1 MGRPRGFHP
10 AVSGL
15 ESRALL
21 SMMVASARR
30 APAVIATAAADDTAT
45 NQFLNPTGQP
55 TAHEARRQ
63 QVRFTFDG
71 KFLQSR
77 GRFDDVASQVLIK
90 GVGSSTYFLH
100 GDVQLGAFVPTD
112 ATRETSGLAMS
123 MDRNQ
128 SADSSFGFTLS
139 GTTAD
144 LDRAGRPT
152 RFSWTVNGDVSGG
165 IFAGASGAGTVTIR
179 YMPSGRSTPGVSSQ
193 GRALVLITGN
203 VYTTGVTN
211 VLGMPLS
218 LNNTT
223 RPRSVRL

>member
-10 AVSGL
+10 VVSGL

-21 SMMVASARR
+21 SVAGIARR
-30 APAVIATAAADDTAT
+30 VPAAIAPEAVDDTAN

-63 QVRFTFDG
+63 QVRFAFDG

-90 GVGSSTYFLH
+90 GIGSSNFFLH
-100 GDVQLGAFVPTD
+100 GDLQLGAFVPTD
-112 ATRETSGLAMS
+112 ASRGTSGLAMS
-123 MDRNQ
+123 VDRNQ

-152 RFSWTVNGDVSGG
+152 RFAWTVNGDASGG
-165 IFAGASGAGTVTIR
+165 IFAGASGSGTVTIR
-179 YMPSGRSTPGVSSQ
+179 YIPSGRGRSGVSSQ

-218 LNNTT
+218 LNNNL
-223 RPRSVRL
+223 RPGNIRF